1 MRYLMDFV
9 IDPKENAAHQVV
21 SVLDRECRR
30 LARWNSD
37 QDGLGVF
44 KMTLSDS
51 DGDSIGRTSLGDS
64 HSEVEP
70 VEHSVDLD
78 ILAQTI
84 ADHINAGF
92 RDSMGPTGYDFA
104 QDILDALKI
113 EFMDQSVHMREDE
126 PVAEGTYAPD
136 VLECLKWAATFAEG
150 SRDGRG
156 SNLDNPRFN
165 RWIDDCNRAIAKAE
179 KGGGYGGE

>member
-9 IDPKENAAHQVV
+9 IDPKGSATYQVL

-44 KMTLSDS
+44 NMTLSDN
-51 DGDSIGRTSLGDS
+51 DGDSIGRTWLGDS
-64 HSEVEP
+64 PSEVEP

-78 ILAQTI
+78 ILAHAI
-84 ADHINAGF
+84 GEHISCNT
-92 RDSMGPTGYDFA
+92 DEYDIA
-104 QDILDALKI
+104 QDIADALKA
-113 EFMDQSVHMREDE
+113 EFKGQSLHMREDE

-165 RWIDDCNRAIAKAE
+165 RWIVSCKRAIAKAE

>member
-9 IDPKENAAHQVV
+9 IDPKENATHQVV

-44 KMTLSDS
+44 KMTLSDN
-51 DGDSIGRTSLGDS
+51 DGDSIGRTSL
-64 HSEVEP
+64 E
-70 VEHSVDLD
+70 
-78 ILAQTI
+78 T
-84 ADHINAGF
+84 
-92 RDSMGPTGYDFA
+92 
-104 QDILDALKI
+104 
-113 EFMDQSVHMREDE
+113 
-126 PVAEGTYAPD
+126 EGTYAPD